1 MFNNYNPQLSI
12 DRIDKQIA
20 DLERIKSQLQQPTP
34 TNLTQNFQ
42 IAPTNRD
49 YMRYA
54 NSIDEVQK
62 EVVYGMT
69 PFFSKDM
76 SVLWVKNTPNSIKT
90 YELKEIIKKD
100 EKDVKIE
107 LLMAQID
114 ELKKGMSEIAKSNND
129 DVDESVESEKSST
142 TTDGRKSKSK
152 SKQSD

>member
-1 MFNNYNPQLSI
+1 MFTNYNPQMSI

-69 PFFSKDM
+69 PFFSKD
-76 SVLWVKNTPNSIKT
+76 SR
-90 YELKEIIKKD
+90 
-100 EKDVKIE
+100 
-107 LLMAQID
+107 
-114 ELKKGMSEIAKSNND
+114 G
-129 DVDESVESEKSST
+129 SS
-142 TTDGRKSKSK
+142 RRIS
-152 SKQSD
+152 

>member
-1 MFNNYNPQLSI
+1 MFGNYNPQMNI

-20 DLERIKSQLQQPTP
+20 DLERIKNQLQQPTP

-42 IAPTNRD
+42 ISPSRD
-49 YMRYA
+49 FMRYA
-54 NSIDEVQK
+54 NSIDDVQK
-62 EVVYGMT
+62 EMVYGVT

-90 YELKEIIKKD
+90 YELKEIINKD

-107 LLMAQID
+107 FLMAKIS
-114 ELKKGMSEIAKSNND
+114 ELEKGMSESAKSNND
-129 DVDESVESEKSST
+129 DVDESVESEKSSNA
-142 TTDGRKSKSK
+142 TDGRKSKSK

>member
-1 MFNNYNPQLSI
+1 MFNTYNPQMSI
-12 DRIDKQIA
+12 DRIDKQIS

-42 IAPTNRD
+42 IAPSRD
-49 YMRYA
+49 FMRYA

-62 EVVYGMT
+62 EIVYGAT

-76 SVLWVKNTPNSIKT
+76 SVLWVKNAPNSIKT
-90 YELKEIIKKD
+90 YELKEIINKD

-107 LLMAQID
+107 FLMAKIS
-114 ELKKGMSEIAKSNND
+114 ELEKGMSESAKSNND
-129 DVDESVESEKSST
+129 DVDESTKSEESSNA
-142 TTDGRKSKSK
+142 TDGRKSKSK

>member
-1 MFNNYNPQLSI
+1 MFNNYNSQLSI
-12 DRIDKQIA
+12 ERIDKQIA
-20 DLERIKSQLQQPTP
+20 DLERIKNQLQHPTP

-42 IAPTNRD
+42 ISPTNRD

-62 EVVYGMT
+62 EVVYGTT

-76 SVLWVKNTPNSIKT
+76 SVLWVKNAPNSIKT

>member
-1 MFNNYNPQLSI
+1 MFNTYNPQMSI
-12 DRIDKQIA
+12 DRIDKQIS

-42 IAPTNRD
+42 ITPTNRD
-49 YMRYA
+49 FMRYA

-62 EVVYGMT
+62 EVVYGVT

-90 YELKEIIKKD
+90 YELKEIINKD

-107 LLMAQID
+107 LLMAQIE
-114 ELKKGMSEIAKSNND
+114 ELKKGMSEIAKSSND
-129 DVDESVESEKSST
+129 DVDESVESEKST
-142 TTDGRKSKSK
+142 DATDGRKSKSK

>member
-1 MFNNYNPQLSI
+1 MFNAYNPQMNI

-20 DLERIKSQLQQPTP
+20 DLERIKNQLQQPTP

-42 IAPTNRD
+42 IAPSRD
-49 YMRYA
+49 FMRYA

-62 EVVYGMT
+62 EIVYGAT

-76 SVLWVKNTPNSIKT
+76 SVLWVKNAPNSIKT
-90 YELKEIIKKD
+90 YELKEIINKD

-107 LLMAQID
+107 FLMAKIS
-114 ELKKGMSEIAKSNND
+114 ELEKGMSESAKSNND
-129 DVDESVESEKSST
+129 DVDESTKSEESSNA
-142 TTDGRKSKSK
+142 TDGRKSKSK

>member
-1 MFNNYNPQLSI
+1 MFNNYNSQLSI
-12 DRIDKQIA
+12 ERIDKQIA
-20 DLERIKSQLQQPTP
+20 DLERIKNQLQHPTP

-42 IAPTNRD
+42 ISPTNRD

-76 SVLWVKNTPNSIKT
+76 SVLWVKNAPNSIKT